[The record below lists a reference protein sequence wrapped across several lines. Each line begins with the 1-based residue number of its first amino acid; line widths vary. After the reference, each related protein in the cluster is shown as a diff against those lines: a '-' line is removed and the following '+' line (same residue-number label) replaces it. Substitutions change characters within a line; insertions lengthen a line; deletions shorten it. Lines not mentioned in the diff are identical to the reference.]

1 MTCSPKIR
9 LAAVRV
15 NAGLSQSE
23 LANKMCV
30 SRITIANWENYKS
43 KMSEAELSLYS
54 TVCGFPKE
62 FIFLP
67 Y

>member
-30 SRITIANWENYKS
+30 SRIQLLIGKTINQR
-43 KMSEAELSLYS
+43 
-54 TVCGFPKE
+54 
-62 FIFLP
+62 
-67 Y
+67 